1 MHRSSIVVNTSHGF
15 KSSLWV
21 LLGALFFSG
30 VVMAIEEP
38 RFEVLIEDK
47 PFELRHYAGFTV
59 AETEV
64 QGDFDAA
71 SRTGFRRVANFIFGN
86 NAMPDGESKK
96 IAMTA
101 PVTVEP
107 QADGSW
113 RLHFVM
119 PSQETPQTLPRP
131 NRPEVGLR
139 QVEPHAMAAIRFSGW
154 TTQSSIE
161 EQTQKLKAW
170 MLSKNLPELGTPQ
183 VARYD
188 DPFTL
193 PWRRRNEILI
203 PTRP

>member
-1 MHRSSIVVNTSHGF
+1 
-15 KSSLWV
+15 
-21 LLGALFFSG
+21 
-30 VVMAIEEP
+30 MAIEEP
-38 RFEVLIEDK
+38 RFEVLIDDK
-47 PFELRHYAGFTV
+47 PYELRHYAGFVV
-59 AETEV
+59 AETQV
-64 QGDFDAA
+64 QGDFDSA
-71 SRTGFRRVANFIFGN
+71 SRAGFRRVANFIFGN

-107 QADGSW
+107 QSDGAW

-119 PSQETPQTLPRP
+119 PSQETPETLPQP
-131 NRPEVGLR
+131 NRPEVALR
-139 QVEPHAMAAIRFSGW
+139 RVAPHTMAAIRFSGW

-161 EQTQKLKAW
+161 LHTQKLKAW
-170 MLSKNLPELGTPQ
+170 MQSQHLPETGTPQ

-203 PTRP
+203 PTLHP